1 MFAPLPSDFVPY
13 GYGQIGVGI
22 PGSFEGAIHIV
33 YHLFLFMVRITLKL
47 CRKWT

>member
-22 PGSFEGAIHIV
+22 EGAIHIV